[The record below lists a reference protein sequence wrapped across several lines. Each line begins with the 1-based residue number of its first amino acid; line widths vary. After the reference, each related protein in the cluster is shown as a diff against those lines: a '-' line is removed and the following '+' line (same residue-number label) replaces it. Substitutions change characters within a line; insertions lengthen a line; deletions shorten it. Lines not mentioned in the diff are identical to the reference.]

1 MKARAW
7 SLAFVLGLWA
17 CFGAPCSAEEPAVLV
32 TSMACPL
39 FDGPG
44 AYYELLTLLPG
55 DFTVQIPGKTVAKPR
70 WWLRVS
76 GFPRNETRFKQLMSS
91 AGGDETSRILW
102 VSVRNVKPE
111 SDASDELGEFAA
123 APLELS
129 ELSASFAMRGFVDQV
144 ASAPAGRALTRAE
157 LTYILGLP
165 FSPEDVR
172 KFWQATE
179 PCKPHRQIEATTS
192 HEERLDFLGQLQMG
206 LHVVNRL
213 SKKLKGAIIEHQDA
227 DRYVNLVA
235 AYVAENP
242 LSFDR
247 RFRIVLWQNDELLG
261 AFSCPGGFVVVT
273 TGLLRECRDEAELAG
288 LLAHE
293 MVHVCLEHGL
303 RVKEYAD
310 EATGIT
316 GLFELEQELDREV
329 EDKFGLPPEWRS
341 QEYAHLEDMAG
352 DFLEKTLLKSYLIE
366 DEHEADRWAAILTY
380 NAGYDPRAL
389 GRLLVRLEGAGHGQG
404 SLTNHGPVEDR
415 LRVLN
420 ATIRDLQLS
429 NPNAGTF
436 EGRFRSAVQGLPA
449 GTAREVQPE
458 TDAG

>member
-1 MKARAW
+1 M
-7 SLAFVLGLWA
+7 
-17 CFGAPCSAEEPAVLV
+17 LV

-55 DFTVQIPGKTVAKPR
+55 DFSVQVPRNTVAKPR

-76 GFPRNETRFKQLMSS
+76 GFPRNETQFKQLTSRVP
-91 AGGDETSRILW
+91 GDEASRRLW

-123 APLELS
+123 APFELS
-129 ELSASFAMRGFVDQV
+129 ELSASFAMRGFLDQV

-165 FSPEDVR
+165 FSPEDLR
-172 KFWQATE
+172 KFRQARE
-179 PCKPHRQIEATTS
+179 PCKPRRQIEATTS
-192 HEERLDFLGQLQMG
+192 HEEQLDFLGHLQMG

-213 SKKLKGAIIEHQDA
+213 SKKLRGEIIKHQDV
-227 DRYVNLVA
+227 DRYLNLVA
-235 AYVAENP
+235 AYLAENP
-242 LSFDR
+242 LSYDR
-247 RFRIVLWQNDELLG
+247 RFRVVLWQNDELLG
-261 AFSCPGGFVVVT
+261 AFSSPGGFLVVT

-303 RVKEYAD
+303 RVKQYAD
-310 EATGIT
+310 QATGIT

-341 QEYAHLEDMAG
+341 EDYAHLEDMAG

-380 NAGYDPRAL
+380 NAGYDPHAL
-389 GRLLVRLEGAGHGQG
+389 GRLLVRLEGGRYSRGF
-404 SLTNHGPVEDR
+404 LTNHGPVEDR

-420 ATIRDLQLS
+420 ATIRELQLS

-436 EGRFRSAVQGLPA
+436 EDRFRSAVGGLPVAARPAPA
-449 GTAREVQPE
+449 GA
-458 TDAG
+458 D